1 MTHESASIVA
11 HLIAVVS
18 GAALYGVLLVIS
30 FRAPRWDG
38 RAADTAHKRPTTL
51 RFSFWTAVLG
61 LLWNIGSF
69 AILALTQ
76 LGFGAF
82 TSYVASA
89 AFAALGLLPAVV
101 IHSVLTPEAGSMR
114 RRRAGIWIALGYL
127 LGVAGG
133 GMHFAEAILHGA
145 SPSLNGLYLL
155 SLGFLL
161 LLASLLLPMLKQPK
175 GRIDVCMVGL
185 SIASVGVFPMSFHDS
200 GSLPWGAE
208 LISHYAALPLV
219 LVILYKDHRFAFAD
233 LFLKRA
239 LALIFLVVII
249 MALAVFAAAP
259 LFPGEKIDPWAA
271 LLVMSLWGATALIY
285 PSLQRAV
292 AYLVDSWILRR
303 PDYQKAKQT
312 LAGRMNTLT
321 APDQIL
327 DEVCVELKKMLGVS
341 HIHWISI
348 DPTSSGEKRVLAA
361 QPVVFRGDQEMLPG
375 FEKSFVPRNAPS
387 SRPSVIVQIQTSESP
402 RCFLLI
408 QELSGERRLLSED
421 FLVLESVALL
431 VSLRIEA
438 LRNTHERCRQA
449 LREQEILKLANEAEL
464 RAFRSQMN
472 PHFLFNALNTVGYLI
487 EASPDRASQTL
498 LRLSELLRAA
508 MGRLGR
514 EFSTLG
520 EEIDL
525 VEAYVE
531 IEKARFE
538 ERLQVRIQVPR
549 ALLHLRVPALLL
561 QPLIENAVKHGV
573 QPSLQGA
580 EVLLQATLCA
590 QGETIDE
597 KPQSGFLLHLT
608 VADTGVGASPEQ
620 LSGGRAAGVGLAN
633 LEGRLRLHYGASGR
647 LRIRSN
653 PGIGTVAEVTIPV
666 REEEI
671 PIEISSKRAGIGGK
685 SV

>member
-1 MTHESASIVA
+1 MAF
-11 HLIAVVS
+11 
-18 GAALYGVLLVIS
+18 LLVIS

-127 LGVAGG
+127 LGAAGG

-145 SPSLNGLYLL
+145 SPYLNGLYLL
-155 SLGFLL
+155 TLGFLL

-312 LAGRMNTLT
+312 LAARMNTLT

-348 DPTSSGEKRVLAA
+348 DPTSSEEKRVLPA

-375 FEKSFVPRNAPS
+375 FEKSFVPRTLPRPDPPS
-387 SRPSVIVQIQTSESP
+387 SSRFRLRKRPATSCSFKSFPESAVFYPKISSCSNRSPYWSPCGSKRSEYARAVQTGASRAGDIEAGERSRASRVSLSDESAFSLQ
-402 RCFLLI
+402 RA
-408 QELSGERRLLSED
+408 QHRRLLD
-421 FLVLESVALL
+421 
-431 VSLRIEA
+431 
-438 LRNTHERCRQA
+438 
-449 LREQEILKLANEAEL
+449 
-464 RAFRSQMN
+464 
-472 PHFLFNALNTVGYLI
+472 
-487 EASPDRASQTL
+487 
-498 LRLSELLRAA
+498 
-508 MGRLGR
+508 
-514 EFSTLG
+514 
-520 EEIDL
+520 
-525 VEAYVE
+525 
-531 IEKARFE
+531 
-538 ERLQVRIQVPR
+538 
-549 ALLHLRVPALLL
+549 
-561 QPLIENAVKHGV
+561 
-573 QPSLQGA
+573 
-580 EVLLQATLCA
+580 
-590 QGETIDE
+590 
-597 KPQSGFLLHLT
+597 
-608 VADTGVGASPEQ
+608 
-620 LSGGRAAGVGLAN
+620 
-633 LEGRLRLHYGASGR
+633 
-647 LRIRSN
+647 
-653 PGIGTVAEVTIPV
+653 
-666 REEEI
+666 
-671 PIEISSKRAGIGGK
+671 
-685 SV
+685 

>member
-61 LLWNIGSF
+61 LLWNIGSL

-127 LGVAGG
+127 LGLAGG
-133 GMHFAEAILHGA
+133 GMHFAKAILHGA

-155 SLGFLL
+155 TLGFLL
-161 LLASLLLPMLKQPK
+161 LLASLFLPMLKQPK

-200 GSLPWGAE
+200 GSLSWGAE

-239 LALIFLVVII
+239 LALIFLVVIV
-249 MALAVFAAAP
+249 MTLAVFAAAP

-292 AYLVDSWILRR
+292 AYLADSWILRR
-303 PDYQKAKQT
+303 PDYQKAKQN
-312 LAGRMNTLT
+312 LAARMNTLT

-327 DEVCVELKKMLGVS
+327 AEVCVELKKMLGVS

-348 DPTSSGEKRVLAA
+348 DSTSSGEKIVLAA
-361 QPVVFRGDQEMLPG
+361 QPVVFRGNQEMLPG
-375 FEKSFVPRNAPS
+375 LEKSFVPRNAPS
-387 SRPSVIVQIQTSESP
+387 SSVIVQIQTSEAP
-402 RCFLLI
+402 RYFLLI

-525 VEAYVE
+525 VKAYVE

-580 EVLLQATLCA
+580 EVLLQATLFA

-597 KPQSGFLLHLT
+597 KPQSGFMLHLT
-608 VADTGVGASPEQ
+608 VADTGVGASAEQ

-647 LRIRSN
+647 LCIRSN
-653 PGIGTVAEVTIPV
+653 PGGGTVAEVTIPV

-671 PIEISSKRAGIGGK
+671 SIENSSERAGIGGK
-685 SV
+685 RV